1 MIKFTE
7 DHEAM
12 LTHTERRVT
21 RLEEHAIDAT
31 GRLAMLEN
39 FKKECDE
46 LHRNGEVKQRRQED
60 ATNRNTESTILLAKA
75 VADINIT
82 ITKLVQSDEESRP
95 AVKFYKDIGTV
106 WTFNKKLWATV
117 VSLAVGVA
125 AIASAWKVWG

>member
-12 LTHTERRVT
+12 LNHTERRVAK
-21 RLEEHAIDAT
+21 LEAHATDAV
-31 GRLAMLEN
+31 GRILMLEK
-39 FKKECDE
+39 FKDECDE
-46 LHRNGEVKQRRQED
+46 LHKTGEIKQRRQED

-82 ITKLVQSDEESRP
+82 ITKLVQSDEDSRP

-106 WTFNKKLWATV
+106 WTFNKGLWAAV
-117 VSLAVGVA
+117 VSLALGIV
-125 AIASAWKVWG
+125 AIAGAWKVWG

>member
-21 RLEEHAIDAT
+21 KLEAHATDAV
-31 GRLAMLEN
+31 GRILMLEK
-39 FKKECDE
+39 FKDQCDE
-46 LHRNGEVKQRRQED
+46 LHKTGEVKQRRQED

-82 ITKLVQSDEESRP
+82 ITKLIQNDEDAKP
-95 AVKFYKDIGTV
+95 AVKFYKDAGTV
-106 WTFNKKLWATV
+106 WTFNKLLWAAV
-117 VSLAVGVA
+117 VSFAVGVI
-125 AIASAWKVWG
+125 AIVGAWKVF